1 MAREEQQAY
10 DALSPEAK
18 LTAKPPLKP
27 LKLVIMS
34 ATLRVEDFTAN
45 TRLFPTPPPVIRVDA
60 RQFPVSIHFNRR
72 TVMDSYMDEV
82 FRKVCAHTNI
92 HTGSTA
98 TQLDS
103 HTIIARPVCRQ
114 ESQFCTHAELILRCM
129 DLLARLPIS

>member
-1 MAREEQQAY
+1 MAREEQQAH
-10 DALSPEAK
+10 DALSPEAR

-45 TRLFPTPPPVIRVDA
+45 SRLFPSPPPVIRVDA

-82 FRKVCAHTNI
+82 FRKVRAHAYTPHT
-92 HTGSTA
+92 HTGSEA

-103 HTIIARPVCRQ
+103 QKPSYRG
-114 ESQFCTHAELILRCM
+114 
-129 DLLARLPIS
+129 LLAI